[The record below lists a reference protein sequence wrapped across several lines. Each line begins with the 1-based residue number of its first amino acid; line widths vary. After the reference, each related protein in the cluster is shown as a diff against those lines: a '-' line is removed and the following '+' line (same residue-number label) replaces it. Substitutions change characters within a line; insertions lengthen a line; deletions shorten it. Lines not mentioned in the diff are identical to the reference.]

1 MIFKNLLIKKQK
13 FREVDDKGI
22 NVFLANIEAL
32 CCIEQVTKLLLDHK
46 SQQTYVYNYDPS
58 LFYLMGSERNSLS
71 EDIIEQLRAIEDLPI
86 INKYCEVINKYFTD
100 KTNEFDRTFFFSI
113 DFVCNIGAD
122 DPFSLCI
129 KVLPYLYTSNKK
141 LQASL
146 CFFEL
151 SNYTGK
157 PKLKLHNVKDQRVLV
172 YSTVTGH
179 FIDQQRTELS
189 LLEIEILRRSGEG
202 EKEQFMAESLE
213 LTLGNLKRIK
223 ASIFE
228 KLKVRSISEAIF
240 VAYKQGLFKSKN

>member
-1 MIFKNLLIKKQK
+1 MIFKNLLITKQK

-22 NVFLANIEAL
+22 NVFLANVEAL
-32 CCIEQVTKLLLDHK
+32 CCIEQVTNLLLDHK
-46 SQQTYVYNYDPS
+46 SQQIYIYNYDPS
-58 LFYLMGSERNSLS
+58 LFSLMGSERNCLS
-71 EDIIEQLRAIEDLPI
+71 EDIIDQLRAIEDLPI

-100 KTNEFDRTFFFSI
+100 KTNEFDRTCFFSI
-113 DFVCNIGAD
+113 DFICNDGTD
-122 DPFSLCI
+122 EQFSLCI

-141 LQASL
+141 LHASL
-146 CFFEL
+146 CFFEQG
-151 SNYTGK
+151 NHTGK

-172 YSTVTGH
+172 YSTITGH

-189 LLEIEILRRSGEG
+189 RLEIEILRRSGEG

-240 VAYKQGLFKSKN
+240 VAYKQGLF

>member
-13 FREVDDKGI
+13 FREIDDKGI

-46 SQQTYVYNYDPS
+46 SQQAYIYNYDPS

-71 EDIIEQLRAIEDLPI
+71 ADIVEQLRAIEDLPI
-86 INKYCEVINKYFTD
+86 INKYCEIINTYFTN
-100 KTNEFDRTFFFSI
+100 KATEFDRTYFFSI
-113 DFVCNIGAD
+113 DFVCNEGTD
-122 DPFSLCI
+122 EQFSLCI

-146 CFFEL
+146 CFFEQC
-151 SNYTGK
+151 NHTGK
-157 PKLKLHNVKDQRVLV
+157 PRLKLHNVKDQKVLV
-172 YSTVTGH
+172 YSTITGH

-189 LLEIEILRRSGEG
+189 HLEIEILRRSGEG
-202 EKEQFMAESLE
+202 EKEQFMADALD
-213 LTLGNLKRIK
+213 LTLGSLKRIK

-240 VAYKQGLFKSKN
+240 VAYKQGLF